1 MLAAMTSRRRGVLS
15 AIAVVAG
22 AGLLV
27 WQVRE
32 TGVQEISRGLL
43 AVGGWGAV
51 AILLLSWLRFAARS
65 TGWTALIATDTP
77 PGRAVAAVIAG
88 DAAGNLTPLS
98 MLVSEPAK
106 AALLSWSVPYLSTT
120 AALASLAAEMFFFGV
135 SVAVYVILGA
145 GALLYVYPVDATVRT
160 AGLVTVGA
168 MSMALLLA
176 VWMALRKPSVVGA
189 ILSRVPVPPIRAIAG
204 RVRAFE
210 QTAYASTTHPGAR
223 LGVVAVAAAIFH
235 VLSFLEL
242 WLTLWLIT
250 GESQIVAAFVLD
262 TVGRLTN
269 VLFKVVP
276 FQLGVLQVGSELVA
290 RAIGLAPG
298 IGVTVSLVRTARV
311 LVWSVV
317 GLLILARV
325 RRHPAKS

>member
-1 MLAAMTSRRRGVLS
+1 MLAAMMSRRRGVLS
-15 AIAVVAG
+15 AIAVAAG

-32 TGVQEISRGLL
+32 TGLEQIARGLG
-43 AVGGWGAV
+43 AVGGWGAI

-77 PGRAVAAVIAG
+77 PGRALGAVIAG

-120 AALASLAAEMFFFGV
+120 AALASLAAETFFFGV
-135 SVAVYVILGA
+135 SVALYVMLGA
-145 GALLYVYPVDATVRT
+145 GALLYAYPVDATLRT
-160 AGLVTVGA
+160 AGLATVAA
-168 MSMALLLA
+168 MTAALVVA
-176 VWMALRKPSVVGA
+176 VWMALRRPTVVGTV
-189 ILSRVPVPPIRAIAG
+189 LSRAPVPGIRALAD
-204 RVRAFE
+204 RVRSFE
-210 QTAYASTTHPGAR
+210 RTAYGSTSHPGAR
-223 LGVVAVAAAIFH
+223 LGVVVGAAVAFH

-262 TVGRLTN
+262 SVGRLTN
-269 VLFKVVP
+269 VVFKVIP
-276 FQLGVLQVGSELVA
+276 LQLGVLQVGSELVA

-298 IGVTVSLVRTARV
+298 VGVTVSLVRTARV
-311 LVWSVV
+311 MVWSAV
-317 GLLILARV
+317 GLGILARV
-325 RRHPAKS
+325 SRARS